1 MKKFL
6 AIILAL
12 VMVLSFAACGNSGK
26 KEDESLS
33 EVQKAIAAAEKM
45 SEEELVAAAK
55 KELEEH
61 PDLTFNADSLTSGV
75 KKALAG

>member
-1 MKKFL
+1 MKKVL

-45 SEEELVAAAK
+45 SEEDKHNNCFADELIVNGC
-55 KELEEH
+55 
-61 PDLTFNADSLTSGV
+61 FGNGR
-75 KKALAG
+75 